1 MSLDFR
7 ILLQQIKNKGGGG
20 LPNKGNSLP
29 YSNPYGQATQVPVRK
44 VSFKRETSTTQ
55 EKNQMENKVEIKEDK
70 QDDSAP
76 PLPNE
81 KHLQQTSDLNK
92 KNPPKKPLPDIKILK
107 QDGGLTSNE
116 KTKKLRKTLKT
127 KMSIKNETIEDL
139 EQQIQNEEKSI
150 VDSETTN
157 NSAYDAFVVS
167 KLEVEYKDNKQRDL
181 EIAKQPQAIRD
192 EINARRNDLTNK
204 HKLFRDNANNNIS
217 QLRNR
222 LGDLKAT
229 KTTTPAKP
237 LKTTTPKTP
246 SQPTEKKSENPSPK
260 TTNFKTKQHCLL
272 LLLLHD
278 VL

>member
-7 ILLQQIKNKGGGG
+7 TYLQQMKNKGNGG

-29 YSNPYGQATQVPVRK
+29 YSNPYGQNTEAPVRK
-44 VSFKRETSTTQ
+44 ISFNREKATTQ

-81 KHLQQTSDLNK
+81 QHLEQTSDLNK

-139 EQQIQNEEKSI
+139 EKQIENEQKSIEDYQTDTANEFKTYLSTKGINTADETALQNE
-150 VDSETTN
+150 
-157 NSAYDAFVVS
+157 
-167 KLEVEYKDNKQRDL
+167 
-181 EIAKQPQAIRD
+181 IA
-192 EINARRNDLTNK
+192 
-204 HKLFRDNANNNIS
+204 
-217 QLRNR
+217 
-222 LGDLKAT
+222 
-229 KTTTPAKP
+229 
-237 LKTTTPKTP
+237 
-246 SQPTEKKSENPSPK
+246 
-260 TTNFKTKQHCLL
+260 
-272 LLLLHD
+272 
-278 VL
+278 